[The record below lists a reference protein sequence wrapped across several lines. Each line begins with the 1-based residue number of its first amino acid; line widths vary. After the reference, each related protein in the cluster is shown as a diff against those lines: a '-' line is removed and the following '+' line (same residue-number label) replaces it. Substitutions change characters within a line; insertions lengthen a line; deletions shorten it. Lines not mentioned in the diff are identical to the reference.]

1 MPTQPPFTI
10 SPQFKAGNR
19 AKAWSIVLVCCIPML
34 LVIGSANTMATAA
47 AQTATP
53 RPESS
58 RTSSIPLN
66 PDAGTDIGA
75 VYEAY
80 MSPQQEGGEEADTP
94 ALIPAEFRSTS
105 PSISRNQRPDRGHAV
120 IEFNKEL
127 SKVYVHLAIKN
138 IKVDDINMLHIHCG
152 RPGQLG
158 PILIDFSMIGNINS
172 YLADGTLNVEVTN
185 EDIVASAAMGSNPLV
200 SAFTSGC
207 PIVQTIPND
216 RVKTIAGMELIARQG
231 ELYFN
236 LHTKAQ
242 TYYSRFAR

>member
-1 MPTQPPFTI
+1 M
-10 SPQFKAGNR
+10 
-19 AKAWSIVLVCCIPML
+19 
-34 LVIGSANTMATAA
+34 
-47 AQTATP
+47 
-53 RPESS
+53 
-58 RTSSIPLN
+58 
-66 PDAGTDIGA
+66 
-75 VYEAY
+75 
-80 MSPQQEGGEEADTP
+80 
-94 ALIPAEFRSTS
+94 
-105 PSISRNQRPDRGHAV
+105 

-158 PILIDFSMIGNINS
+158 PILVDFSMIGNINS
-172 YLADGTLNVEVTN
+172 YLADGTLNLEVTN

-200 SAFTSGC
+200 SAFTAGC
-207 PIVQTIPND
+207 PIVQNIPND

-242 TYYSRFAR
+242 TYYGDIRGQFVAVNASAK